1 MGKSAF
7 WKTRWLSPRWSL
19 LRLNLGLQARLALAF
34 GAVVV
39 LALAANILAER
50 RVAVIERQLIL
61 PPSPAI
67 LVPVPVPAV
76 PSVQRVVEAPPP
88 PVEVP
93 DTRAEAQ
100 SADLLAALEAQA
112 RAVDGRRSSGD
123 PVLANQYAAAT
134 DALDARSRKFLGVAN
149 GAPASQR
156 SAFQQDLN
164 TLEARSADMIALAD
178 QRRGVYRDYLFAV
191 DSIAGEVQSL
201 LDGSW
206 RIFGRVI
213 ARQQMVELR
222 DKVDGLRKRAGEL
235 ALAGSLHTAELAEAE
250 AAIAALV
257 KPPPSKP
264 RAAKAGADATL
275 DDKLRN
281 ALDAMRAA
289 RETLNS
295 VDAEERTAAA
305 ARDALVARLGQRVG
319 TIATATRRAA
329 EEAATATAAAT
340 AAAAAAVPERLATV
354 DSPATIELLPEAVEE
369 TASAATGPPMETAP
383 PPPRSQALMWI
394 SAVVLLVTLM
404 ISALTVRSLVN
415 QVTRLMDAIRKVARG
430 ESASVAQGGIRELDV
445 LAAEFNSMS
454 TRLAQARED
463 NARYQQELE
472 LRVNERTAQLHHQ
485 ASHDPLTELPNR
497 RELTRLLDES
507 LRVAAAQRARVGVLM
522 IDLDHFK
529 VLNDSLGHAFG
540 DRVLM
545 AMAQRLRSFVDQD
558 GFAARLGGDE
568 FIVVTPCEAEIG
580 AISDFGRQL
589 VRAFQRP
596 LSVDGRELMLSVSVG
611 ASVYPDHQHDGEA
624 LLQAAD
630 AALFRAKAEGR
641 SCFALYAPELRDAAE
656 ARFSVEQALRRAV
669 ERGEFELLYQPEIE
683 LASLEIRTVEAL
695 LRWRQAD
702 GRLASPIEFLGVA
715 EESGLMAE
723 IGEWVLGEAIAAAA
737 RWYHRGWSG
746 VRVAIN
752 VSPRQLVDQAFVGK
766 VAALLQQ
773 HALPAQAIELELT
786 ENVLQTGAHTI
797 RTLQGLRELGVC
809 TALDDFGTGYS
820 SLASLEN
827 LPLTRV
833 KLDRSLIEGIDTNR
847 RSAAIARAII
857 ALCDGLG
864 LQVTAEGIERPA
876 QFQFLMQHPSLLL
889 QGFLLAQPL
898 PEAAI
903 LEARLLMPE
912 QLASLLLALPPP
924 EDAPAPVLRERAA
937 MS

>member
-1 MGKSAF
+1 MFKAATADSRAQNRLGKSAV
-7 WKTRWLSPRWSL
+7 WKAWLS
-19 LRLNLGLQARLALAF
+19 RLNPGLQARLALAF

-50 RVAVIERQLIL
+50 RVAVIERQLMPPPRSL
-61 PPSPAI
+61 PPVLARPR
-67 LVPVPVPAV
+67 
-76 PSVQRVVEAPPP
+76 QT
-88 PVEVP
+88 VEVP
-93 DTRAEAQ
+93 PPAVDVPARAEAQ

-112 RAVDGRRSSGD
+112 RAVDGRRSSGE
-123 PVLANQYAAAT
+123 PALANQYAAAT
-134 DALDARSRKFLGVAN
+134 AALGARSRRFLGASN
-149 GAPASQR
+149 EIPRSQR
-156 SAFQQDLN
+156 FAFQQDLGA
-164 TLEARSADMIALAD
+164 LQARSAELIALAD
-178 QRRGVYRDYLFAV
+178 ERRGVYRDYLLAV
-191 DSIAGEVQSL
+191 DSIAGEVLSR

-222 DKVDGLRKRAGEL
+222 DKIENLRKHAGEL
-235 ALAGSLHTAELAEAE
+235 VLAGSLQTADLAGAE
-250 AAIAALV
+250 SAIAALV
-257 KPPPSKP
+257 KPPQKSGTTKP
-264 RAAKAGADATL
+264 GADASL
-275 DDKLRN
+275 EGKLRD
-281 ALDAMRAA
+281 ALDVMRTA
-289 RETLNS
+289 RERLDSLHT
-295 VDAEERTAAA
+295 EEHTSAA
-305 ARDALVARLGQRVG
+305 ARDALVVRLGQRVG
-319 TIATATRRAA
+319 TMAAATRRVA
-329 EEAATATAAAT
+329 E
-340 AAAAAAVPERLATV
+340 AAAAAAVPQRSASV
-354 DSPATIELLPEAVEE
+354 DSPATAPLPSEPLAE
-369 TASAATGPPMETAP
+369 ASAAVLAP
-383 PPPRSQALMWI
+383 PVAAVAPQERNRALMWI
-394 SAVVLLVTLM
+394 SVAVLFVTLM
-404 ISALTVRSLVN
+404 ISVLTVRSLVR
-415 QVTRLMDAIRKVARG
+415 QVSRLLEAIRKVARG
-430 ESASVAQGGIRELDV
+430 ESVSVAQGGIRELDV

-472 LRVNERTAQLHHQ
+472 LRVSERTAQLHHQ

-497 RELTRLLDES
+497 RELTRLLADA
-507 LRVAAAQRARVGVLM
+507 LQDAAARQARLGVLM
-522 IDLDHFK
+522 IDLDQFK
-529 VLNDSLGHAFG
+529 ILNDSLGHAFG
-540 DRVLM
+540 DRVLI
-545 AMAQRLRSFVDQD
+545 AMAQRLSSFVDQD

-568 FIVVTPCEAEIG
+568 FIVVTPRETDIG

-656 ARFSVEQALRRAV
+656 ARFSVEQALRHAAD
-669 ERGEFELLYQPEIE
+669 RGEFELVYQPEVE

-695 LRWRQAD
+695 LRWRLPD
-702 GRLASPIEFLGVA
+702 GRLAPPIEFLGVA
-715 EESGLMAE
+715 EESGLMTE
-723 IGEWVLGEAIAAAA
+723 IGAWVLSEAMAAAA
-737 RWYHRGWSG
+737 RWYHGGWSE

-752 VSPRQLVDQAFVGK
+752 VSPRQLVDQAFVGQ

-773 HALPAQAIELELT
+773 YGLPAHTIEIELT
-786 ENVLQTGAHTI
+786 ENVLQTGTHTI
-797 RTLQGLRELGVC
+797 RTLQGLRELGVS

-833 KLDRSLIEGIDTNR
+833 KLDRSLVEGIDTNR

-889 QGFLLAQPL
+889 QGYLLARPL
-898 PEAAI
+898 PEASV
-903 LEARLLMPE
+903 LEARRQIPE
-912 QLASLLLALPPP
+912 QLASLLLALPAP
-924 EDAPAPVLRERAA
+924 EGLPLSAAPASAEQATFG
-937 MS
+937 